1 MNKTNCPPFV
11 KEVVRLFG
19 PGDLFVIQKMFINI
33 SSDKVYI
40 WTWDK
45 NIFLERNGIENV
57 LWSQLVKLYKKNS
70 FKEILVL
77 NWPWWFTNLRVTT
90 LCLNLLNTLQ
100 KDKIKIYDISKIDL
114 YTHLYNKNLIP
125 RYWIIYIWQRKNIRL
140 YDFAKQEYTTETIEN
155 ISLDKDYFLD
165 QVYEKWYHLHLNDK
179 LAIKIKY
186 TKSWFEIKFKSNK
199 IQIKL
204 KDLKLKPIK
213 QIQPN
218 YMIDPKMN

>member
-1 MNKTNCPPFV
+1 
-11 KEVVRLFG
+11 
-19 PGDLFVIQKMFINI
+19 MFINI

-57 LWSQLVKLYKKNS
+57 LWSQLIKLYNKNK
-70 FKEILVL
+70 FKEIIVL
-77 NWPWWFTNLRVTT
+77 NWPWWFTNLRVST

-114 YTHLYNKNLIP
+114 YNHLYNKNLIP

-140 YDFAKQEYTTETIEN
+140 YDFQKQKYITQTIDET
-155 ISLDKDYFLD
+155 SLDKDYFLD
-165 QVYEKWYHLHLNDK
+165 QVYENWYYWNLNEK
-179 LAIKIKY
+179 LEIKINYKKTWLEIKYKSKIFQIKIKDLN
-186 TKSWFEIKFKSNK
+186 IK
-199 IQIKL
+199 
-204 KDLKLKPIK
+204 PTK

>member
-1 MNKTNCPPFV
+1 
-11 KEVVRLFG
+11 
-19 PGDLFVIQKMFINI
+19 MFINI

-40 WTWDK
+40 WTWEK
-45 NIFLERNGIENV
+45 NIFLDRNGIENV
-57 LWSQLVKLYKKNS
+57 LGSQLVKLYNKK

-77 NWPWWFTNLRVTT
+77 NWPWGFTNLRVST

-100 KDKIKIYDISKIDL
+100 KNKIKIYDISKIAL
-114 YTHLYNKNLIP
+114 YTYLYSKNIIP
-125 RYWIIYIWQRKNIRL
+125 RYWVIYIGQRKNIRF
-140 YDFAKQEYTTETIEN
+140 YDFAKQKYITQTIEET
-155 ISLDKDYFLD
+155 SLDKDYFLD

-179 LAIKIKY
+179 LELKIKY
-186 TKSWFEIKFKSNK
+186 KKTWLEIKWKSKKIEIKF
-199 IQIKL
+199 

>member
-1 MNKTNCPPFV
+1 
-11 KEVVRLFG
+11 
-19 PGDLFVIQKMFINI
+19 MFINI

-45 NIFLERNGIENV
+45 NIFLDRNGIENV
-57 LWSQLVKLYKKNS
+57 LWSQLIKLYNKNK
-70 FKEILVL
+70 FKEIIVL
-77 NWPWWFTNLRVTT
+77 NWPWWFTNLRVST

-114 YTHLYNKNLIP
+114 YNHLYNKNLIP

-140 YDFAKQEYTTETIEN
+140 YDFQKQKYTSQTIEDTY
-155 ISLDKDYFLD
+155 LYDDYFLD
-165 QVYEKWYHLHLNDK
+165 QVYEKWYYWKLNDK
-179 LAIKIKY
+179 LGIKINYKKTWLEIKYKSKTFHIKIK
-186 TKSWFEIKFKSNK
+186 
-199 IQIKL
+199 
-204 KDLKLKPIK
+204 DLNLKPIK

>member
-1 MNKTNCPPFV
+1 
-11 KEVVRLFG
+11 
-19 PGDLFVIQKMFINI
+19 MFINI

-45 NIFLERNGIENV
+45 NIFLERNGIENI
-57 LWSQLVKLYKKNS
+57 LWEQLIKLHKKYNI
-70 FKEILVL
+70 KEIIVL
-77 NWPWWFTNLRVTT
+77 NWPWWFTNLRVST

-114 YTHLYNKNLIP
+114 YNHLYINNLIP
-125 RYWIIYIWQRKNIRL
+125 RYWIIYIWQRKNIRV
-140 YDFAKQEYTTETIEN
+140 YDFQKQKYIIQTIEQT
-155 ISLDKDYFLD
+155 SLDKDYFLD
-165 QVYEKWYHLHLNDK
+165 QVYEKWYYWELNDK
-179 LAIKIKY
+179 LGIKITYNKNWLVIVY
-186 TKSWFEIKFKSNK
+186 RSKK
-199 IQIKL
+199 IQIKI